1 MNYKMY
7 KKRTGNPSFQLQ
19 FKEEKTLFF
28 CFFLTPRIKFKILK
42 PSCTSIG
49 RTVHITCISQYMIW
63 LFIKSKDEFG
73 EIGFLLGVKNVNF
86 LLHFV
91 LFDSLDEI
99 SISKIYCTSF
109 EQLLLYPTRW
119 HSFCINCKKSSG
131 NQILLTKNVIFW
143 PTGPRS

>member
-1 MNYKMY
+1 MNYTMY

-28 CFFLTPRIKFKILK
+28 CFFLTPRIKLKILK

-63 LFIKSKDEFG
+63 LFIKSKDEFW
-73 EIGFLLGVKNVNF
+73 EIGFPLWVKSVNF
-86 LLHFV
+86 LL

-109 EQLLLYPTRW
+109 EQPLLYPTIW
-119 HSFCINCKKSSG
+119 HSSCINCKKSSG
-131 NQILLTKNVIFW
+131 NHILLTKNIIFW
-143 PTGPRS
+143 STGPRY

>member
-63 LFIKSKDEFG
+63 LFIKSKDEFW

-86 LLHFV
+86 LL

-119 HSFCINCKKSSG
+119 HSSCINCKKSSG
-131 NQILLTKNVIFW
+131 NYILLTKNVIFW
-143 PTGPRS
+143 PTGPRY